1 MMRYASGSTG
11 IQKGITR
18 IAEPNTAGSADYYDT
33 LRYIASQMFGFRAS
47 AHFMTAAPL
56 YQSAPNTLKSM
67 TMAMENMSVTLL
79 ARFEPVQFL
88 ETIDRQR
95 ITHVYL
101 VPTMMVRLLKLS
113 DAIKARYNLSC
124 VEFCVSTGSPAP
136 HPVKRAMI
144 DWWGPVFWETYS
156 ASEFGF
162 MTLVSSPEA
171 LQRPG
176 TVGRIQLGGAI
187 KICTA
192 NGGKLPTEAIGDIF
206 VRMPAFGQFHY
217 TSYPKG
223 DSWKD
228 IDGHA
233 CVGDIG
239 WLDIDGFLFITNR
252 KKDMIISGGADIS
265 PT

>member
-1 MMRYASGSTG
+1 MRPMMRYASGSTG
-11 IQKGITR
+11 KSKCITR

-33 LRYIASQMFGFRAS
+33 LRHIASQMFDFRAS

-56 YQSAPNTLKSM
+56 YQSAPNTLTS
-67 TMAMENMSVTLL
+67 MAMENMSVTLL
-79 ARFEPVQFL
+79 ARFDPVQFL

-101 VPTMMVRLLKLS
+101 VPTMIVRLLKLS

-124 VEFCVSTGSPAP
+124 VEFCVSTGSTAP

-176 TVGRIQLGGAI
+176 TVGRIQRGGSI
-187 KICTA
+187 KICA
-192 NGGKLPTEAIGDIF
+192 KNGDELPTGASGDIF
-206 VRMPAFGQFHY
+206 VRMPASGQFHY
-217 TSYPKG
+217 TSYPTET
-223 DSWKD
+223 
-228 IDGHA
+228 
-233 CVGDIG
+233 VGKTSTDTRLSAKWGG
-239 WLDIDGFLFITNR
+239 WI
-252 KKDMIISGGADIS
+252 
-265 PT
+265 